1 MPRPGLRC
9 RGTCPALRARNGH
22 IRTMSNGLSGRWA
35 CPAVRAGMGHVR
47 VGGQRWVGRGGCA
60 EVGTQG
66 WVRRGGAGLLAG
78 CARTTARRRRR
89 DLLGGHYKGKGDLD
103 IGLPGTDG
111 ARTIDDG
118 EQVAEGIGEAVV
130 QPVSDNDS
138 CSGYGIEQ
146 EILGPG
152 LIHQFI
158 VRRPARLL
166 SSGWGIIGS
175 EFDVPA
181 TWPVVLPGNCP
192 GQLWRGKGRDLRNRA
207 AVCGRQGQG
216 MY

>member
-1 MPRPGLRC
+1 
-9 RGTCPALRARNGH
+9 
-22 IRTMSNGLSGRWA
+22 MSCG
-35 CPAVRAGMGHVR
+35 
-47 VGGQRWVGRGGCA
+47 GGQA
-60 EVGTQG
+60 S
-66 WVRRGGAGLLAG
+66 AGLLAG
-78 CARTTARRRRR
+78 CASTSARRRRGDLLCRHYEGQR
-89 DLLGGHYKGKGDLD
+89 DLDV
-103 IGLPGTDG
+103 GLSGTDG
-111 ARTIDDG
+111 ARAFGDG

-130 QPVSDNDS
+130 QAVTDNYP

-152 LIHQFI
+152 QIHQFI

-181 TWPVVLPGNCP
+181 TGPVVLPGNCP

-216 MY
+216 VY